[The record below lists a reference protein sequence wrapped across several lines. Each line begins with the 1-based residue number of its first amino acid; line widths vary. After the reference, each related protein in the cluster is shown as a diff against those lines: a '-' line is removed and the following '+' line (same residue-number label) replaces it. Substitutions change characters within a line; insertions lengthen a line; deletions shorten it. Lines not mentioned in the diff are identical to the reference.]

1 MVGIPL
7 SGGMLVQGSARL
19 DEKSTEEI
27 LRFCRHI
34 AGSCQIE
41 AICICGDYTLGLPA
55 AKTTLQA
62 LVVIH
67 DFQPRLMNY
76 VKAMDGI
83 NVAVLAVDEWV
94 FERDVDRGFLGE
106 ALAKGIVFPYT
117 PVINKDYLRLQE
129 VRLKKRLIIEILQS
143 LVLDFPELSYEFHIK
158 PEYFMYETVL
168 TRVRLFPPMIYALAS
183 FIRESRTGED
193 VKRVLDGFLEALEEL
208 ESKGDINYSNGY
220 VTMSKDF
227 VDKARNRKTRFTS
240 LLRTGQRA
248 LFTSLLGVLPQVLTV
263 LSQNKESFP
272 NIQKVL
278 DETARLGQQIE
289 DPENHIFVPTGTGL
303 APLAN
308 RMDIK
313 AFAKKVLA
321 ADKDADV
328 RIESIGGILND
339 VYLVKTF
346 SKGVEKKA
354 VVKRFRDWSNFKWF
368 PLTLWSVG
376 TRTFAVLGNSR
387 LERECAINRLL
398 DSKGFAVPKVLY
410 VSPNER
416 LIFMEYVKGEN
427 FSNVI
432 ARIAASKLAIEAEK
446 DLDIFERAG
455 ELFARVHALGV
466 ALGDTKP
473 ENLLVM
479 KSGKILIM
487 DFEQASR
494 NGDKAW
500 DVAEF
505 LYYTGH
511 EIPPFTEA
519 SRIEQIAESFVL
531 GYLKAGGDTK
541 VVKSAGGPKYTKVF
555 SVFTFPHIMFILSNV
570 CRKAD
575 KSRE

>member
-1 MVGIPL
+1 MNF
-7 SGGMLVQGSARL
+7 AKAL
-19 DEKSTEEI
+19 DGT
-27 LRFCRHI
+27 
-34 AGSCQIE
+34 
-41 AICICGDYTLGLPA
+41 
-55 AKTTLQA
+55 
-62 LVVIH
+62 
-67 DFQPRLMNY
+67 
-76 VKAMDGI
+76 
-83 NVAVLAVDEWV
+83 NVAILAVDEWV

-106 ALAKGIVFPYT
+106 ALAGGLVFPYT
-117 PVINKDYLRLQE
+117 PIVNRDYLRLQE
-129 VRLKKRLIIEILQS
+129 VKLKKRLIVEILQS
-143 LVLDFPELSYEFHIK
+143 LVLDFPELSYEFYIK

-183 FIRESRTGED
+183 FIGESRTGED
-193 VKRVLDGFLEALEEL
+193 TKRVLDGFLEALKEL
-208 ESKGDINYSNGY
+208 ESRGDISFSNGY
-220 VTMSKDF
+220 VIMSKDF
-227 VDKARNRKTRFTS
+227 ADKARNRKVRFTN

-248 LFTSLLGVLPQVLTV
+248 LFASLLGVFPQVLTV
-263 LSQNKESFP
+263 LSQNRESFL

-278 DETARLGQQIE
+278 VETARLGQRIE
-289 DPENHIFVPTGTGL
+289 DPENHIFVPTAAGL

-308 RMDIK
+308 RMDIQ
-313 AFAKKVLA
+313 AFARKVLS
-321 ADKDADV
+321 ADRDADV
-328 RIESIGGILND
+328 KIKRIGGILND
-339 VYLVKTF
+339 VYLVKTV
-346 SKGVEKKA
+346 SRGVEKKV

-416 LIFMEYVKGEN
+416 LIFMEHVEGEN

-432 ARIAASKLAIEAEK
+432 ARIANSKRAVEAEK
-446 DLDIFERAG
+446 DFGIFEKAG
-455 ELFARVHALGV
+455 ELFAMVHASGV

-473 ENLLVM
+473 ENLLVT
-479 KSGKILIM
+479 KSGKILMM

-511 EIPPFTEA
+511 EIPPFA
-519 SRIEQIAESFVL
+519 DAGRIEQIAKSFVS
-531 GYLKAGGDTK
+531 GYLKAGGNIK
-541 VVKSAGGPKYTKVF
+541 VVKSASNPKYTRVF

-575 KSRE
+575 KAKG